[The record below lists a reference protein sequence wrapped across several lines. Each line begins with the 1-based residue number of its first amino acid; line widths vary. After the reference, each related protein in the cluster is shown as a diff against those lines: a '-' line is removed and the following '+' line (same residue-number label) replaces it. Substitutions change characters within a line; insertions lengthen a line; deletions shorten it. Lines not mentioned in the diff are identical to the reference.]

1 MRKLVNEN
9 RIFRDLEELKK
20 ITDTQ
25 GKGVTRFSY
34 SESDKKA
41 RAYLLK
47 EAKAFGLKAETDK
60 IGNMFIKL
68 PENSKKEVIMTG
80 SHIDSV
86 REGGYLDGSLGVICG
101 LEVLRRVREKD
112 LNFKKT
118 IWLVVFVEE
127 EGSNFN
133 ATITGSKFLTG
144 EYGEEDLD
152 ILKNKDGATLRRIL
166 KENNYPEFNSEELKP
181 DFNNIKA
188 MIELHIEQGPVL
200 DRKGI
205 SLGIVENINGMKV
218 HEITVTGLSNH
229 AGASPMTGRK
239 DALVFSSE
247 CVLKTKEIIE
257 RDGKGSE
264 VATVGHLEVSPN
276 MSNVIPGRVKF
287 TLEVRGPEAERINSL
302 SEMILSEYRL
312 LAEREN
318 VEIDIEKVAFS
329 KPYRMDKSIVTALE
343 ETAKKQKEPYLLMN
357 SGAVHDTGSMSSYI
371 PSAMIFVPSIDGRSH
386 VSTEETK
393 KEDIIKGANLLM
405 ETLLSLAD

>member
-1 MRKLVNEN
+1 
-9 RIFRDLEELKK
+9 
-20 ITDTQ
+20 
-25 GKGVTRFSY
+25 
-34 SESDKKA
+34 
-41 RAYLLK
+41 
-47 EAKAFGLKAETDK
+47 
-60 IGNMFIKL
+60 
-68 PENSKKEVIMTG
+68 
-80 SHIDSV
+80 
-86 REGGYLDGSLGVICG
+86 
-101 LEVLRRVREKD
+101 
-112 LNFKKT
+112 
-118 IWLVVFVEE
+118 
-127 EGSNFN
+127 
-133 ATITGSKFLTG
+133 
-144 EYGEEDLD
+144 
-152 ILKNKDGATLRRIL
+152 
-166 KENNYPEFNSEELKP
+166 
-181 DFNNIKA
+181 
-188 MIELHIEQGPVL
+188 
-200 DRKGI
+200 
-205 SLGIVENINGMKV
+205 
-218 HEITVTGLSNH
+218 
-229 AGASPMTGRK
+229 MTGRK

-318 VEIDIEKVAFS
+318 MEIDIEKVAFS